1 MKGKI
6 LNKDTLKNM
15 ERVDWGREIEFKKH
29 QKELRDARIAKGEI
43 KPSYIRKTPEE
54 KEATKRRLARERRAA
69 THQRIREYRREN
81 LNSDFPVF
89 IEDET
94 LFKAV
99 SFAKAIR
106 KNDRCSY
113 GLAIHVAA
121 KHYKVSEEDVAREI
135 GNIGRGR
142 HQWKISLKDD

>member
-1 MKGKI
+1 M
-6 LNKDTLKNM
+6 NKDTLKSM
-15 ERVDWGREIEFKKH
+15 ERVDWGREREFQKH

-69 THQRIREYRREN
+69 FIKRSREFRREN
-81 LNSDFPVF
+81 RSDDFPVF

-99 SFAKAIR
+99 SFATAIR
-106 KNDRCSY
+106 KNDRCDY
-113 GLAIHVAA
+113 GLAIHIAA
-121 KHYKVSEEDVAREI
+121 KHYKVSEEDVAREV

-142 HQWKISLKDD
+142 HQYKISVKEG